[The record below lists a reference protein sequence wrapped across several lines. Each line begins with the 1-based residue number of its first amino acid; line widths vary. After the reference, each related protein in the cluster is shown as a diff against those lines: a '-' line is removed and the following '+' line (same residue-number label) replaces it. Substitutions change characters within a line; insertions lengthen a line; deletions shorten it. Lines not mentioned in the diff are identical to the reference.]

1 MSSELIAGLS
11 TLATAL
17 VSAVAAAVV
26 LVLNARSGT
35 RARETSDKQNEYEKL
50 LGRYEKDIQRR
61 EAHEDQL
68 TEVAAKLTESNARL
82 REQLA
87 AWSSRYDLLYSYL
100 RRQYDYM
107 KNQGLD
113 PEPPPMSPAPSSP
126 TSIAEREGIT
136 ASGSDLTIAVKK
148 SQQTSEILKRTRP
161 RPSES
166 IKEEA
171 RKLPDGPEPSD
182 AAVPKASSLGESIHE
197 NPGD

>member
-1 MSSELIAGLS
+1 MGSDLIAGIS
-11 TLATAL
+11 TLVTAL

-26 LVLNARSGT
+26 LVLNARSGS
-35 RARETSDKQNEYEKL
+35 RARETADKQNEYEKL
-50 LGRYEKDIQRR
+50 LGRYEKEIQRR
-61 EAHEDQL
+61 EAHEEQL
-68 TEVAAKLTESNARL
+68 TEVATKLTESNARL

-107 KNQGLD
+107 KKQGLE

-126 TSIAEREGIT
+126 ASIAEKEGIT
-136 ASGSDLTIAVKK
+136 ASGADLTIAVKK
-148 SQQTSEILKRTRP
+148 SQQASEILKRTRP
-161 RPSES
+161 KPSES

-182 AAVPKASSLGESIHE
+182 AAIPKANSLGESIHE

>member
-1 MSSELIAGLS
+1 MGSELIAGLS

-26 LVLNARSGT
+26 LVLNARSGSK
-35 RARETSDKQNEYEKL
+35 ARETADRQNEYEKL

-68 TEVAAKLTESNARL
+68 TEVAAKLTESNTRL

-87 AWSSRYDLLYSYL
+87 SWSSRYDLLYSYL

-107 KNQGLD
+107 KKQGLD
-113 PEPPPMSPAPSSP
+113 PEPPPMPSAPQSPESLAR
-126 TSIAEREGIT
+126 AEGLT
-136 ASGSDLTIAVKK
+136 TSGSDLTIAVKK
-148 SQQTSEILKRTRP
+148 SQQASEILKRTRP
-161 RPSES
+161 KPSES

-182 AAVPKASSLGESIHE
+182 AAIPKASSLGESIHE

>member
-1 MSSELIAGLS
+1 MGSELIAGLS

-17 VSAVAAAVV
+17 VSAIAAAVV
-26 LVLNARSGT
+26 LVLNARSGA
-35 RARETSDKQNEYEKL
+35 RARETTDKQNEYEKL
-50 LGRYEKDIQRR
+50 LGRYEKEIQRR

-68 TEVAAKLTESNARL
+68 TEVATKLTESNAKL

-107 KNQGLD
+107 KNQGID
-113 PEPPPMSPAPSSP
+113 PEPPPMSPTPPSP
-126 TSIAEREGIT
+126 ASIAKTEGMT
-136 ASGSDLTIAVKK
+136 TSGAELTIAVKK
-148 SQQTSEILKRTRP
+148 SQQASEILKKTRP
-161 RPSES
+161 KPSES
-166 IKEEA
+166 IMEEA

-182 AAVPKASSLGESIHE
+182 AAIPKANPLGESIHE

>member
-1 MSSELIAGLS
+1 
-11 TLATAL
+11 
-17 VSAVAAAVV
+17 
-26 LVLNARSGT
+26 
-35 RARETSDKQNEYEKL
+35 
-50 LGRYEKDIQRR
+50 
-61 EAHEDQL
+61 
-68 TEVAAKLTESNARL
+68 
-82 REQLA
+82 
-87 AWSSRYDLLYSYL
+87 
-100 RRQYDYM
+100 M

-166 IKEEA
+166 VKEEA